1 MPVHALL
8 HLADDIRRAGPVWC
22 YWAFAME
29 RYCGL
34 LANSGKSRRDP
45 FISLSRRIRDIEEL
59 KLISLKYNLTDIL
72 NLDKTIVDAGRA
84 YSQCSLLHAL
94 FNDAAHIP
102 QSDPDILM
110 VHPYR
115 ISPVSDP
122 IRRKIAAHLV
132 TNNQG
137 PQNVPVNAMLR
148 FIPAEMPHWGKM
160 KILSRVEI
168 VRTKSN
174 VGSGERGV
182 RDNSFVKV
190 RI

>member
-1 MPVHALL
+1 
-8 HLADDIRRAGPVWC
+8 
-22 YWAFAME
+22 ME

-34 LANSGKSRRDP
+34 LANSTKSRREP

-59 KLISLKYNLTDIL
+59 KLIRLKYNLKDIL
-72 NLDKTIVDAGRA
+72 NLDKIVMDAGQV
-84 YSQCSLLHAL
+84 YPQCTSFHRP

-102 QSDPDILM
+102 QLDPHIVM
-110 VHPYR
+110 MHPYHV
-115 ISPVSDP
+115 SPVSDP

-137 PQNVPVNAMLR
+137 QYVSVNAMLR
-148 FIPAEMPHWGKM
+148 FIPAEIPHWGKM
-160 KILSRVEI
+160 KIPSRVEI
-168 VRTKSN
+168 IRTKSN

-190 RI
+190 RIQ